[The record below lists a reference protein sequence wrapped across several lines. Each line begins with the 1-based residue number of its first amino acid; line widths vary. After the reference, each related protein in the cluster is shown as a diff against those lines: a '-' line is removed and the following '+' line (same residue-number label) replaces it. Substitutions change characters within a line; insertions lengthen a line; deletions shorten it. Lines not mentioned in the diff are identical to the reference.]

1 MATPGVIEALLSRE
15 VLCLATLWKVERT
28 DGVIFRFTDHD
39 CNIVF
44 EGDTYTPAGGFDAS
58 ARQIQSA
65 LELENVDING
75 VISDDAIT
83 HADLKAGLYQ
93 DAKITE
99 TLIDWR
105 YPWLGMIMLRTYWL
119 VALTYT
125 GEIWN
130 AQLEGIT
137 RWLTPKIGRLYTRNC
152 RFKAGDND
160 CKAVL
165 SSESGTIYD
174 VSSTGFNARRTFL
187 VTGPTAADGF
197 YDYGYMVIG
206 SQTLEISS
214 YLAVGDYKKI
224 VLSIPSPIKLI
235 VDTAFDIYEGCDGLY
250 TTCKN
255 KFNNVANYGGFPW
268 IPGTDKILQT
278 PTSGGGGGDYIQA

>member
-1 MATPGVIEALLSRE
+1 MATPGAIEALLGRE

-39 CNIVF
+39 CNIVY

-65 LELENVDING
+65 LELENVDVNG

-119 VALTYT
+119 VELTYT

-130 AQLEGIT
+130 ARLEGIT

-160 CKAVL
+160 CKAAL

-174 VSSTGFNARRTFL
+174 VSSTGYNARRTFL
-187 VTGPTAADGF
+187 VDGPTAADGF
-197 YDYGYMVIG
+197 YDYGYMIIERPN
-206 SQTLEISS
+206 SRNI
-214 YLAVGDYKKI
+214 
-224 VLSIPSPIKLI
+224 
-235 VDTAFDIYEGCDGLY
+235 
-250 TTCKN
+250 
-255 KFNNVANYGGFPW
+255 
-268 IPGTDKILQT
+268 IL
-278 PTSGGGGGDYIQA
+278 SGGRRL